1 MKVKIIPSEWN
12 NPSMEIPKKA
22 SAGAAGVDVRANLA
36 MPKVLKPGETVLI
49 PIGFRMYIEDPAY
62 AAILLPRSGLGH
74 KHGIILGNTIGLL
87 DSDYQGEIMVS
98 LLNRSS
104 EDFKVNPGER
114 IAQMVIVP
122 VINPE
127 FVTVDSFEAT
137 ERGDGGFG
145 HTGTK

>member
-74 KHGIILGNTIGLL
+74 KHGIILGNTLGLL
-87 DSDYQGEIMVS
+87 DS
-98 LLNRSS
+98 
-104 EDFKVNPGER
+104 
-114 IAQMVIVP
+114 
-122 VINPE
+122 
-127 FVTVDSFEAT
+127 
-137 ERGDGGFG
+137 
-145 HTGTK
+145 

>member
-1 MKVKIIPSEWN
+1 
-12 NPSMEIPKKA
+12 
-22 SAGAAGVDVRANLA
+22 
-36 MPKVLKPGETVLI
+36 
-49 PIGFRMYIEDPAY
+49 
-62 AAILLPRSGLGH
+62 
-74 KHGIILGNTIGLL
+74 
-87 DSDYQGEIMVS
+87 MVS
-98 LLNRSS
+98 LHNRSS